1 VVSRNALAHSKGAK
15 SDTIHRCTVPA
26 PFDQGHL
33 QWRDR
38 WLAFLRSCSPS
49 SCPLS
54 RPLAGAQSIR
64 PATCKD
70 YENGSHQDMVDIVAA
85 VHQALKADPN
95 FGSLSQSELD
105 SAIDKVCIPHL
116 GAKVIDALGVKK

>member
-1 VVSRNALAHSKGAK
+1 MEGQMARILA
-15 SDTIHRCTVPA
+15 VL
-26 PFDQGHL
+26 F
-33 QWRDR
+33 
-38 WLAFLRSCSPS
+38 AFLMSAFPAFGGS
-49 SCPLS
+49 
-54 RPLAGAQSIR
+54 AVGTAT
-64 PATCKD
+64 ATCKD

-105 SAIDKVCIPHL
+105 SAIDKVCIPHV